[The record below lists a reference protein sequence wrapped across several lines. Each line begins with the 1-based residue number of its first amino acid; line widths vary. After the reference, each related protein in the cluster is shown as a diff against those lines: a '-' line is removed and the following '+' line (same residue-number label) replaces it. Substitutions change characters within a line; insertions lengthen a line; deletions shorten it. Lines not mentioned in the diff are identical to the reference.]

1 MLLDITC
8 IADMARRLQMWL
20 AFASRETSAAVFT
33 CWTPIGREAWLS
45 RGNVGQLLT
54 CTESKYTSQ
63 RITQSARE
71 RYSEVF
77 CPLSIATHLQLL

>member
-1 MLLDITC
+1 MLFHVAMVTDVAWIL
-8 IADMARRLQMWL
+8 LVEL

-63 RITQSARE
+63 SITQ
-71 RYSEVF
+71 
-77 CPLSIATHLQLL
+77 